1 MRDWS
6 IRTRLMAGFG
16 VVLALFVL
24 TALLTYRSIETI
36 RRDVAEMQTDSVAG
50 LANSAAIRAG
60 WVDDLIY
67 IQQALYMADASARQR
82 AMANISTHAREL
94 DTAIA
99 AYEAT
104 IFTEADRQLF
114 ETFKSARNVFA
125 RLEDELLRTASDP
138 NRIEQARQQ
147 FERELVPAFDRGTAA
162 LQSVQALNRT
172 NTEASLRHIGGVVG
186 GARTVVLWSL
196 AVALVVASIC
206 GFLLLR
212 SITRPLRQIN
222 DVVAQVTHGD
232 FTRRVAMGRRHELG
246 QLASGF
252 DKMVDELTTLVGQ
265 VQTSGTRVAA
275 AVADIGATARE
286 QQATA
291 NEIAAT
297 TTEVGA
303 TSREIAAT
311 SKELVRT
318 MTEVSQMAD
327 RSAALG
333 TQGQSGLSRMEEIM
347 RHVMEAAGT
356 VNAKLTTLN
365 EKAADISQVVTTIT
379 RVADQTNL
387 LSLNAAIEAEKAGEY
402 GRGFAVVATEI
413 RRLADQTAVS
423 TYDIEQMVKAIQSS
437 VSAGVMSMDK
447 FSDEVRRGM
456 QAVQEVSGQLAQV
469 ISEVQALA
477 PRFESVSE
485 AMQAQATG
493 AEQITEALAQLIEAS
508 QQTVES
514 LRQSNRAI
522 DELTSVSVGLKSDIS
537 RFALA
542 QA

>member
-6 IRTRLMAGFG
+6 IRARLIAGFG
-16 VVLALFVL
+16 VVLALFFL
-24 TALLTYRSIETI
+24 TAVLTYRSIDAI
-36 RRDVAEMQTDSVAG
+36 RHDVANMQTDSIAG
-50 LANSAAIRAG
+50 LTSSAAIRAG

-67 IQQALYMADASARQR
+67 IQQALYLTDPSARQR
-82 AMANISTHAREL
+82 AIASMNAHAQEL
-94 DTAIA
+94 DTAVA

-104 IFTEADRQLF
+104 IFGEADRQLF

-147 FERELVPAFDRGTAA
+147 FERELVPAFDRGTVA
-162 LQSVQALNRT
+162 LQNVQALNKT
-172 NTEASLRHIGGVVG
+172 NTDTSLRHILEEVGRARAVV
-186 GARTVVLWSL
+186 VSSL
-196 AVALVVASIC
+196 VAALIIASIC
-206 GFLLLR
+206 GVLLLR
-212 SITRPLRQIN
+212 SITRPLRRIN
-222 DVVAQVTHGD
+222 DVVAQVTQGD
-232 FTRRVAMGRRHELG
+232 FTRRVAMDRRHELG

-252 DKMVDELTTLVGQ
+252 DRMVDELTALVGR
-265 VQTSGTRVAA
+265 VQTSGSRVAA
-275 AVADIGATARE
+275 AVTDIGTTARE

-333 TQGQSGLSRMEEIM
+333 TQGQSGLSRMEDIM

-379 RVADQTNL
+379 KVADQTNL

-456 QAVQEVSGQLAQV
+456 QAVQEVSGQLSQV
-469 ISEVQALA
+469 IGEVQALA

-514 LRQSNRAI
+514 LRLSSRAI

-537 RFALA
+537 RFALGTA
-542 QA
+542 